1 MGTLPLYR
9 GGSFMPNF
17 SPTQENYR
25 DLAQALAKF
34 TSLTQIKTL
43 CYGFNGILLKNNLV
57 FLNDSAIRSNLADE
71 DLTSFALFPI
81 SWENQLWGL
90 MLCDASSVSQKRLE
104 LARTY
109 LTDVLHQA
117 FAQADVPIQV
127 WEPLKPNQIKQL
139 NYFNHLMFPANS
151 HPRSTSADFTM
162 ATAMIDGQPISND
175 DAYQSIKLAV
185 AYIHQHIQHALSL
198 HEVAEAAYLS
208 PSYLSRLFKKYLHVS
223 FVEYVNNQKIA
234 LAQEQLALTFIPI
247 NQISAQ
253 LGFAQTSYFTKIF
266 KRKTHL
272 TPSEFRQRNHAIQK
286 VYTIPRDLDWQ
297 SSDSVYDVT
306 RNYFKRRD
314 IIYRSDTDDGTTYV
328 TQIGDLTDSAG
339 TRGWVFTVDGQQLLQ
354 SVDEVSVQNKSV
366 IQWVYMNYAH

>member
-1 MGTLPLYR
+1 M
-9 GGSFMPNF
+9 SNF

-57 FLNDSAIRSNLADE
+57 FLNDSAIQSNLANE

-81 SWENQLWGL
+81 SWGNQLWGL
-90 MLCDASSVSQKRLE
+90 MLCDANSVSKKRLE

-117 FAQADVPIQV
+117 FDQTDSSIQV
-127 WEPLKPNQIKQL
+127 WEPLQPNQIKQL
-139 NYFNHLMFPANS
+139 NYFNSLMFPRNGQSKPLA
-151 HPRSTSADFTM
+151 ADTT
-162 ATAMIDGQPISND
+162 TAMVNGQPISND

-185 AYIHQHIQHALSL
+185 TYIHQHIQQSLSL

-208 PSYLSRLFKKYLHVS
+208 PSYLSRLFKRYLHVS

-247 NQISAQ
+247 NQISTQ

-272 TPSEFRQRNHAIQK
+272 TPSEFRQHNHAIQK

-297 SSDSVYDVT
+297 ATDTVYEVT
-306 RNYFKRRD
+306 RAYFKRRG
-314 IIYRSDTDDGTTYV
+314 ITYHSDTDDGTTYV
-328 TQIGDLTDSAG
+328 TQIGDLIDSAG

-354 SVDEVSVQNKSV
+354 SVDEVRVQNKSV